1 MFSVRV
7 TRNDTATVIV
17 LTGDVD
23 YDKRD
28 AINAAMTDA
37 LTALRTELVVDL
49 QAVTFID
56 SVGIEASIAS
66 PARVVGILGKSF
78 RVEAG
83 AKVRRTLRQMGLE
96 DLLERGRDAKAEA
109 E

>member
-37 LTALRTELVVDL
+37 LTALPAELVVDL

-56 SVGIEASIAS
+56 SVGVEAAIAS
-66 PARVVGILGKSF
+66 PARVAGTLGTAFHVEPSVG
-78 RVEAG
+78 
-83 AKVRRTLRQMGLE
+83 VRRILRQMGLD
-96 DLLERGRDAKAEA
+96 DLLERGRAADAEA